1 VRLGAVLFAA
11 TLTIKTKTI
20 ISQGEHM
27 KYSVLSTAIALL
39 VSTTAYSNDYSI
51 EEVTVTAQKRAESLQ
66 DVPIA
71 ITAFNQDMLKEAGI
85 EGIDNVAQFTPGFS
99 MTSYNK
105 STPQPYIR
113 GIGTNTSGAGDDA
126 SVAMFID
133 DVYIS
138 RAGAYDSNLF
148 DLERVE
154 VLRGP
159 QGTLYGK
166 NVVGG
171 ALNITTRKPNTE
183 EFEARIRVDA
193 GNYNKRGLQAFM
205 TGPLSETV
213 AGKLSFST
221 AERDGFVENTL
232 TGNDL
237 RDEDTQ
243 SARAGLVWDA
253 SETLSVS
260 WNWDASKVR
269 ESGVGRVINGEPL
282 FASPVLTPSLNDRDK
297 TDTQNDGYTDRDVW
311 GTSLKVEW
319 EQDYGT
325 WTSVTGYRTSDYEF
339 TDDLVPALELS
350 GFNLNY
356 LTNFTEEQEKQ
367 FSQELRL
374 ASNGEGAFEW
384 TAGLYYFKDDIDRL
398 ELWDSVALGGGI
410 GQVDATNKTES
421 KAVFGQLSYNLED
434 WRFTVGGRYTR
445 ETKEATLVGE
455 GVEPLYLQLFS
466 DFDAKADKSW
476 NNFSGKLSVDY
487 TGLENTLIYVSLS
500 EGFKS
505 GAFNS
510 IAGTKTGAET
520 PLDPELATQI
530 ELGIKSQ
537 WFDDRLRIN
546 AVLFDID
553 YEDLQVFHSVGFDV
567 IVENAGQATSKGA
580 ELEVIALPV
589 EGLELSASYSYLDAR
604 YDEFL
609 SGGVDNSGNKLT
621 RSPKN
626 AYTLSSSYS
635 MPLGDAGE
643 LNFRLD
649 YVNQGELYIAAS
661 NSDLSKLDG
670 YELYNARVSF
680 QSADEAWE
688 LALWGKNLTDEE
700 YAIHSSD
707 LSILGSISTSDILG
721 NPRTYGVT
729 FTYNM

>member
-1 VRLGAVLFAA
+1 
-11 TLTIKTKTI
+11 
-20 ISQGEHM
+20 M

-105 STPQPYIR
+105 SSPQPYIR

-221 AERDGFVENTL
+221 AERDGFVENTV

-237 RDEDTQ
+237 RDEDSQ

-269 ESGVGRVINGEPL
+269 ESGAGRVFNGEPL
-282 FASPVLTPSLNDRDK
+282 PGLGGSFLTPSRNDRDK
-297 TDTQNDGYTDRDVW
+297 TDTNNDGYTDRDVW

-325 WTSVTGYRTSDYEF
+325 WTSVTAYRTSDYKF
-339 TDDLVPALELS
+339 LDDLVPALDLVS

-356 LTNFTEEQEKQ
+356 FTNETEEEEKQ

-374 ASNGEGAFEW
+374 ASNGEGPLEW
-384 TAGLYYFKDDIDRL
+384 TVGLYYFKDDIDRT
-398 ELWDSVALGGGI
+398 EYWDTRLVGSILSIGLTE
-410 GQVDATNKTES
+410 GQVDATNETES
-421 KAVFGQLSYNLED
+421 KAVFGQFSYNLED

-445 ETKEATLVGE
+445 ETKDATLIGE
-455 GVEPLYLQLFS
+455 GFEPVYLGLYA
-466 DFDAKADKSW
+466 DFNAKADESW
-476 NNFSGKLSVDY
+476 SNFSGKFSIDY
-487 TGLENTLIYVSLS
+487 MGFENTLIYLSRS

-537 WFDDRLRIN
+537 WFDDRLRVN

-553 YEDLQVFHSVGFDV
+553 YEDLQVFHSVGLDV
-567 IVENAGQATSKGA
+567 IVENAGEATSKGA

-589 EGLELSASYSYLDAR
+589 EGLELSASYSYLDAS

-609 SGGVDNSGNKLT
+609 SGGIDNSGNQLT
-621 RSPKN
+621 RAPKN

-635 MPLGDAGE
+635 MPLGDSGDV
-643 LNFRLD
+643 NFRLD
-649 YVNQGELYIAAS
+649 YVNQGELYMAAD
-661 NSDLSKLDG
+661 NSDISKLDG
-670 YELYNARVSF
+670 YELYNARVAF
-680 QSADEAWE
+680 QSADETWE

-700 YAIHSSD
+700 YVIHSAD
-707 LSILGSISTSDILG
+707 LSDLGSIATSDILG

>member
-1 VRLGAVLFAA
+1 MKHSILSAA
-11 TLTIKTKTI
+11 IT
-20 ISQGEHM
+20 
-27 KYSVLSTAIALL
+27 LL
-39 VSTTAYSNDYSI
+39 VSTSVYSDDFSI
-51 EEVTVTAQKRAESLQ
+51 EEITVTAQKRAESLQ

-205 TGPLSETV
+205 TGPLTENV

-221 AERDGFVENTL
+221 AERDGFVENTV

-269 ESGVGRVINGEPL
+269 ESGVGRVINGEAL
-282 FASPVLTPSLNDRDK
+282 FGSPVLTPSLNDRDK
-297 TDTQNDGYTDRDVW
+297 TDTYNDGYTDRDVW
-311 GTSLKVEW
+311 GTSIKVEW

-339 TDDLVPALELS
+339 TDDLVPALDLLS
-350 GFNLNY
+350 GFDLNY
-356 LTNFTEEQEKQ
+356 LTNDTEEQEKQ

-384 TAGLYYFKDDIDRL
+384 TVGLYYFKDDIDRM
-398 ELWDSVALGGGI
+398 ERWDSSFLVGGPAV
-410 GQVDATNKTES
+410 GQVDATNETES
-421 KAVFGQLSYNLED
+421 KAVFGQFSYNLED
-434 WRFTVGGRYTR
+434 WRFTVGGRFTS
-445 ETKEATLVGE
+445 ETKKATLVGE
-455 GVEPLYLQLFS
+455 GFEPVYLGLFG

-476 NNFSGKLSVDY
+476 SNLSRKISVDY
-487 TGLENTLIYVSLS
+487 MGFENTLIYLSAS

-510 IAGTKTGAET
+510 IAGTKAGAET
-520 PLDPELATQI
+520 PLDPELARQF

-537 WFDDRLRIN
+537 WFDNRLRVN

-553 YEDLQVFHSVGFDV
+553 YEDLQVFHSVGLDV
-567 IVENAGQATSKGA
+567 IVENAGEATSRGA
-580 ELEVIALPV
+580 ELEVIALPF
-589 EGLELSASYSYLDAR
+589 EGLELNASYSYLDAS

-609 SGGVDNSGNKLT
+609 SGGVDNSGNQLT

-635 MPLGDAGE
+635 MPLGDAGD
-643 LNFRLD
+643 LSFRLD
-649 YVNQGELYIAAS
+649 YVNQGELYIAAD

-670 YELYNARVSF
+670 YELYNARVAF

-688 LALWGKNLTDEE
+688 VALWGKNLTDEE

-707 LSILGSISTSDILG
+707 LSVLGSITTSDILG

>member
-1 VRLGAVLFAA
+1 
-11 TLTIKTKTI
+11 
-20 ISQGEHM
+20 M
-27 KYSVLSTAIALL
+27 KYSALSAAITLL
-39 VSTTAYSNDYSI
+39 VSTSAYSSDFGI
-51 EEVTVTAQKRAESLQ
+51 EEITVTAQKRAESLQ

-71 ITAFNQDMLKEAGI
+71 ITAFNQGMLKEAGI

-113 GIGTNTSGAGDDA
+113 GIGTNASGAGDDA
-126 SVAMFID
+126 SVAMFVD

-183 EFEARIRVDA
+183 EFEASIRVDT
-193 GNYNKRGLQAFM
+193 GNYSKRGLQAFM
-205 TGPLSETV
+205 TGPLSETL
-213 AGKLSFST
+213 AGKVSFST
-221 AERDGFVENTL
+221 AQRDGFVENTL
-232 TGNDL
+232 TGNEL
-237 RDEDTQ
+237 RDEDSQ

-269 ESGVGRVINGEPL
+269 ESGVGRVFNGEPL
-282 FASPVLTPSLNDRDK
+282 FAFPALTPSRNDRDK
-297 TDTQNDGYTDRDVW
+297 TDTQNDGYTDRDVS
-311 GTSLKVEW
+311 GTSVKVEW

-339 TDDLVPALELS
+339 VDDLVPALEVS

-356 LTNFTEEQEKQ
+356 LTNYTEEQEKQ

-374 ASNGEGAFEW
+374 ASNSDGDLEW

-398 ELWDSVALGGGI
+398 ERWDSLGLGGGI
-410 GQVDATNKTES
+410 GQADATNKTES
-421 KAVFGQLSYNLED
+421 KAAFGQLSYNLED

-445 ETKEATLVGE
+445 ESKEATLIATGA
-455 GVEPLYLQLFS
+455 EPFYLGIAGAFN
-466 DFDAKADKSW
+466 AKADESW
-476 NNFSGKLSVDY
+476 SNFSGKFSVDY
-487 TGLENTLIYVSLS
+487 MGLENTLIYLSMS

-510 IAGTKTGAET
+510 IAGTKIGAET
-520 PLDPELATQI
+520 ALDPELATQI
-530 ELGIKSQ
+530 ELGLKSQ
-537 WFDDRLRIN
+537 WFDDRLRVN

-553 YEDLQVFHSVGFDV
+553 YEDLQVFHTVGLDTF
-567 IVENAGQATSKGA
+567 VENAGQATSKGA

-589 EGLELSASYSYLDAR
+589 EGLELSASYSYLDAS
-604 YDEFL
+604 YDEFV

-621 RSPKN
+621 RAPKN
-626 AYTLSSSYS
+626 AYTLSSSYF
-635 MPLGDAGE
+635 MPLGDSGE

-661 NSDLSKLDG
+661 NSDISKIDG
-670 YELYNARVSF
+670 YELFNARVAF
-680 QSADEAWE
+680 QSADETWE

-700 YAIHSSD
+700 YSVTTAD
-707 LSILGSISTSDILG
+707 LSVLGSIATSDILG